1 MCQVALGPWPLCHG
15 HLGLSMRPPQDLTGT
30 CRDVMYSHTTTD
42 PLGCGWLR
50 MVSGSLL
57 VEGGAAM
64 YVCGSV
70 TKHVGRRPNT
80 HHRLHLMVH
89 IWHMHLCCMVGPL
102 HPQSWRR
109 GPVKRC
115 QPIMPSPVSVRT
127 YATRHCIAAED
138 LAWLAR
144 SGKYC
149 RYCSM
154 GRLH

>member
-1 MCQVALGPWPLCHG
+1 
-15 HLGLSMRPPQDLTGT
+15 
-30 CRDVMYSHTTTD
+30 
-42 PLGCGWLR
+42 
-50 MVSGSLL
+50 
-57 VEGGAAM
+57 M

-127 YATRHCIAAED
+127 YATRHCIAAAD

-149 RYCSM
+149 RYCSRDACIDM
-154 GRLH
+154 THQNNLTTGALTTSDDVVVRAGVHPHMHLSFLLMHLWCGVVWTGATELS